1 MNPYRI
7 YLQLTKSTS
16 AVVLKGTLAL
26 LLLLSFSNKT
36 SFAQDQADTLSLT
49 FKENLPKDPRIATI
63 LSAVFPGAGQ
73 VYNEKVW
80 KLPII
85 YGGIAT
91 NLYFIEFNNRR
102 YQLFRD
108 ELKKFDAADPALSF
122 PNLNR
127 DALARNVDFWR
138 RSRDLN
144 FVVFG
149 VIYLLNIID
158 AQVDAHLSGFDIS
171 DDISMI
177 IEPSYETLTAGGQLV
192 GVSLKLKF

>member
-1 MNPYRI
+1 
-7 YLQLTKSTS
+7 
-16 AVVLKGTLAL
+16 
-26 LLLLSFSNKT
+26 LLLLSFSNKA
-36 SFAQDQADTLSLT
+36 SFAQADTLTIT
-49 FKENLPKDPRIATI
+49 FNEKLPKDPRIATI

-80 KLPII
+80 KLPLI

-91 NLYFIEFNNRR
+91 NLYFIEINNRR

-108 ELKKFDAADPALSF
+108 ELRKFDAADPALSF

-138 RSRDLN
+138 RNRDLN

-149 VIYLLNIID
+149 VIYLLNIVD

-177 IEPSYETLTAGGQLV
+177 IEPSYETLTVGGQLV

>member
-1 MNPYRI
+1 M
-7 YLQLTKSTS
+7 
-16 AVVLKGTLAL
+16 VLKGALTVFVLLAI
-26 LLLLSFSNKT
+26 SFS
-36 SFAQDQADTLSLT
+36 QAYSQIKGDTIT
-49 FKENLPKDPRIATI
+49 VEINEKLPKDPRIATI

-102 YQLFRD
+102 YQLFRE
-108 ELKKFDAADPALSF
+108 ELRKFDNDDPALSF

-127 DALARNVDFWR
+127 EALVRNVDFWR
-138 RSRDLN
+138 RNRDLN

-149 VIYLLNIID
+149 LIYALNIVD

-171 DDISMI
+171 DDISLI
-177 IEPSYETLTAGGQLV
+177 YEPSYETLTAGGQLV

>member
-1 MNPYRI
+1 VNPHQTYIR
-7 YLQLTKSTS
+7 LTKSNLAMVRKGAL
-16 AVVLKGTLAL
+16 AVFVLLA
-26 LLLLSFSNKT
+26 FSNKA
-36 SFAQDQADTLSLT
+36 SFAQVQGDTVSLDINE
-49 FKENLPKDPRIATI
+49 KLPKDPRVATI

-108 ELKKFDAADPALSF
+108 ELRKFDQGDPALSF

-138 RSRDLN
+138 RNRDLN

-149 VIYLLNIID
+149 VIYLLNIVD

-171 DDISMI
+171 DDIGMI
-177 IEPSYETLTAGGQLV
+177 FEPSYETLTAGGQLV

>member
-1 MNPYRI
+1 VNPYRI
-7 YLQLTKSTS
+7 YLQLTKSTF
-16 AVVLKGTLAL
+16 AMALKGTLAV
-26 LLLLSFSNKT
+26 LLLLSFSNKA
-36 SFAQDQADTLSLT
+36 SFAQADTLTIT
-49 FKENLPKDPRIATI
+49 FNEKLPKDPRIATI

-108 ELKKFDAADPALSF
+108 ELRKFDAADPALSF

-138 RSRDLN
+138 RNRDLN

-149 VIYLLNIID
+149 VIYLLNIVD

>member
-1 MNPYRI
+1 M
-7 YLQLTKSTS
+7 
-16 AVVLKGTLAL
+16 VLKGALAVFVL
-26 LLLLSFSNKT
+26 LAFSNKA
-36 SFAQDQADTLSLT
+36 SFAQVQGDTVSIE
-49 FKENLPKDPRIATI
+49 FNEKLPKDPKVATI

-108 ELKKFDAADPALSF
+108 ELRKFDQGDPALSF

-138 RSRDLN
+138 RNRDLN

-149 VIYLLNIID
+149 VIYLLNIVD

-171 DDISMI
+171 DDIGMI
-177 IEPSYETLTAGGQLV
+177 FEPSYETLTAGGQLV

>member
-1 MNPYRI
+1 MVLNGA
-7 YLQLTKSTS
+7 L
-16 AVVLKGTLAL
+16 AVFVLLAFSIKPA
-26 LLLLSFSNKT
+26 LS
-36 SFAQDQADTLSLT
+36 QVQGDTVAVELNE
-49 FKENLPKDPRIATI
+49 KLPKDPKVATI

-102 YQLFRD
+102 YQLFRE
-108 ELKKFDAADPALSF
+108 ELRKFDRGDPALSF

-127 DALARNVDFWR
+127 EALARNVDFWR
-138 RSRDLN
+138 RNRDLN
-144 FVVFG
+144 YVVFG
-149 VIYLLNIID
+149 FIYLLNIVD

-171 DDISMI
+171 DDISLKY
-177 IEPSYETLTAGGQLV
+177 EPSYETLTAGGRLV